1 MYDDS
6 NLSFFDHPRR
16 AYIFL
21 SMIISLLSFHLPF
34 SLFILFYAA
43 LFPVILSISQNK
55 IDVTIFFLENFCV
68 PLYIFLP
75 CYRDHHF
82 YSIQV
87 FVIVYFPPLFFFSSS
102 FWSLIAS
109 KRYETGKIDLFFILF
124 HNILSCR
131 PTLAQFVFPLFT
143 WRIYHFLSG
152 ISCLYSK
159 FVY

>member
-1 MYDDS
+1 MIQT
-6 NLSFFDHPRR
+6 FP
-16 AYIFL
+16 FL
-21 SMIISLLSFHLPF
+21 ITHVGPIYF
-34 SLFILFYAA
+34 SLCSFPFYLSICRFLCLYYFMLPCFQLFT
-43 LFPVILSISQNK
+43 LSISQNK

-68 PLYIFLP
+68 FVYIFLP
-75 CYRDHHF
+75 CYHHF
-82 YSIQV
+82 YSIQA
-87 FVIVYFPPLFFFSSS
+87 FVIVYFPPLFFFFSS

-109 KRYETGKIDLFFILF
+109 KRYDTGRIDLFFILF

-159 FVY
+159 FVFL